1 MRRYLDGGFQQT
13 YGAAAPALG
22 LRFGLEIQERAVLQ
36 DEIAL
41 LPAVQEVGPLVQV
54 ALQLNAGAVLR
65 VLLVVL
71 VDLRYRTLGHRTPL
85 HTRARRPTS
94 RPADWPIVTRKS

>member
-1 MRRYLDGGFQQT
+1 MKGTGRTLRDGLSIRRYLDGGFQQT

-41 LPAVQEVGPLVQV
+41 LPAVQEISPLVQV

-65 VLLVVL
+65 VVLVVL
-71 VDLRYRTLGHRTPL
+71 VDLRYRTFGHREL
-85 HTRARRPTS
+85 KPTDQ
-94 RPADWPIVTRKS
+94 PAG